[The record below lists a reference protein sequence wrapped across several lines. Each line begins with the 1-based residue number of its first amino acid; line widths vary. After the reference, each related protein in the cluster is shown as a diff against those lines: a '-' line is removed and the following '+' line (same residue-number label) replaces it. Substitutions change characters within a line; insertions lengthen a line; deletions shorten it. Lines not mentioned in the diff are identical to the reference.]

1 MDMISELVDIL
12 KQSSIDDYEIHR
24 NQRCIDEL
32 QQLLSLQTKLLTE
45 NHIELSEIELSS
57 LQTRLNT
64 ILSKL
69 RR

>member
-12 KQSSIDDYEIHR
+12 KQSSIDDSEIHR